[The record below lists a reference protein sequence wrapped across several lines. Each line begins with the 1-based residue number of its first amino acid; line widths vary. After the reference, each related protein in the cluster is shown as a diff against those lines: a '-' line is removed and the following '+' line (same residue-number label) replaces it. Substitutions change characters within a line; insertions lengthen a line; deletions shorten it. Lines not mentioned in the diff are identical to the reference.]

1 MSNSK
6 DAVRKILDAVKADKR
21 TSLTAPEGKL
31 VCDAYGIPV
40 PKEGVAKSAAEAAKI
55 ATDMGFPVVMKI
67 VSPDILH
74 KTEAGGVMVG
84 VKTAADAEKN
94 YATILANAKKYKAD
108 AKIEGIQVQQMLL
121 GGQEVIIGA
130 VTDGSFGKLVAF
142 GLGGVL
148 VEVLKDI
155 TFRLAPATKEDAL
168 SMLDGIQAHEM
179 LKGVRGSDPANRDA
193 IADII
198 VNVSKLITD
207 FPEIAEMD
215 LNPVFATKSNAIA
228 ADVRIV
234 VDFEPKPPRPRPNH
248 DDIVRQ
254 MNRIMKPKSVAVIG
268 ASAENGKIGNSV
280 MKNLING
287 GYKGEIYPIHP
298 KADEIMGKKVYKS
311 VKDVPGE
318 VDIAVFA
325 IPANFVA
332 GALIECG
339 EKKVVGAILIPS
351 GYAETGNIKGQE
363 EIQAIGQKYGIRLMG
378 PNIYGFYYTH
388 ANLCATFCTAYDVK
402 GSAALSSQSGGI
414 GMAIIGFSRSAKM
427 GVSAIVG
434 LGNKSDIDE
443 DDLLTFF
450 EQDDNTQII
459 AQHCE
464 DLKDGRA
471 FAEVAKRVS
480 KKKPIVVLKA
490 GRTSAGA
497 KAASSHTGALAGND
511 KIYEDVFNQSGV
523 IRARSLRDMLE
534 FARGIPVLPT
544 PKGENVVIITG
555 AGGSGV
561 LLSDACIDNN
571 LQADDD
577 PAGSRCGVPQVHPAV
592 RRGRQPGRHHR
603 RRAADHLRQHRQAR
617 ARRPAHPFADPR
629 LLAHHRDA
637 ADGVCEEHGRGEERD
652 EGQGHREADRGLAGR
667 RHRGRGSRRLSL
679 PERHRRLRLLDR
691 NSGRGARRE
700 VQVGARRGP
709 AVSVNSSHSGMRA
722 SRGPGMRI
730 PGSRCARTGMHGNQ
744 ARFAFQPS
752 RCHRPIQRRG
762 DGEAGAGRQ
771 RIDHEILKSGMPARR
786 PELQNLDHAD
796 HHDGDRCREQPVPRI
811 GQAEASPTR
820 TKASACSPSWPRS
833 ECGRKRGGPSVAKVT
848 AAARSQ
854 AMILRMMVIATG

>member
-1 MSNSK
+1 MSNAK
-6 DAVRKILDAVKADKR
+6 AAVRKILDSVKADKR

-55 ATDMGFPVVMKI
+55 AADMGLRVVRKI
-67 VSPDILH
+67 GSPDILH

-84 VKTAADAEKN
+84 VKTAADVERN

-108 AKIEGIQVQQMLL
+108 AKIEGIQVQQMLA
-121 GGQEVIIGA
+121 GGTEVIVGSI
-130 VTDGSFGKLVAF
+130 TDGSFGKLVAF

-155 TFRLAPATKEDAL
+155 TFRLAPASKQDAL

-193 IADII
+193 TADII
-198 VNVSKLITD
+198 LNVPRLITD
-207 FPEIAEMD
+207 FPDIAEMD
-215 LNPVFATKSNAIA
+215 LNPVFATEDGAIA

-234 VDFEPKPPRPRPNH
+234 VDFAPKPPRPRPNH
-248 DDIVRQ
+248 DDIARQ
-254 MNRIMKPKSVAVIG
+254 MNRIMKPKWVAVMG

-332 GALIECG
+332 AALTECG

-351 GYAETGNIKGQE
+351 GYAETGNMKGQE

-402 GSAALSSQSGGI
+402 GHAALSSQSGGI

-427 GVSAIVG
+427 GGSAIVG

-450 EQDDNTQII
+450 EQDENTSII
-459 AQHCE
+459 AQHLE

-490 GRTSAGA
+490 GRTSMGA
-497 KAASSHTGALAGND
+497 RAASSHTGALAGND
-511 KIYEDVFNQSGV
+511 KIYEDVFKQSGV
-523 IRARSLRDMLE
+523 IRARSLRDLLD

-544 PKGENVVIITG
+544 PKGNNVVIITG

-561 LLSDACIDNN
+561 LLSDACVDNG
-571 LQADDD
+571 LSLMAMPPD
-577 PAGSRCGVPQVHPAV
+577 
-592 RRGRQPGRHHR
+592 
-603 RRAADHLRQHRQAR
+603 L
-617 ARRPAHPFADPR
+617 
-629 LLAHHRDA
+629 DA
-637 ADGVCEEHGRGEERD
+637 AFRKFIPPFGAAGNPVDITGGEPPTTYQNTVRLGLEDARIHALILGYWHTIITPPMVFARLIAQLVEEMRAKGFGKPVVASPPGDVEVEEAAEFLYQHGIPAYAYSTEIPVAVLGAKYRW
-652 EGQGHREADRGLAGR
+652 A
-667 RHRGRGSRRLSL
+667 
-679 PERHRRLRLLDR
+679 
-691 NSGRGARRE
+691 RGA
-700 VQVGARRGP
+700 G
-709 AVSVNSSHSGMRA
+709 
-722 SRGPGMRI
+722 
-730 PGSRCARTGMHGNQ
+730 
-744 ARFAFQPS
+744 
-752 RCHRPIQRRG
+752 
-762 DGEAGAGRQ
+762 
-771 RIDHEILKSGMPARR
+771 L
-786 PELQNLDHAD
+786 
-796 HHDGDRCREQPVPRI
+796 VP
-811 GQAEASPTR
+811 P
-820 TKASACSPSWPRS
+820 
-833 ECGRKRGGPSVAKVT
+833 
-848 AAARSQ
+848 
-854 AMILRMMVIATG
+854 L

>member
-55 ATDMGFPVVMKI
+55 ATGMGFPVVMKI

-84 VKTAADAEKN
+84 VKNAADVETN
-94 YATILANAKKYKAD
+94 YAAILANAKKYKAD

-121 GGQEVIIGA
+121 GGQEVIVGA

-155 TFRLAPATKEDAL
+155 TFRMAPATKNDAL

-215 LNPVFATKSNAIA
+215 LNPVFATKTDAIA

-234 VDFEPKPPRPRPNH
+234 VDFAPKAPRPRPNH

-254 MNRIMKPKSVAVIG
+254 MNRIMKPKAVAVIG

-298 KADEIMGKKVYKS
+298 KAEEILGKKVYKS

-318 VDIAVFA
+318 IDIAVFA
-325 IPANFVA
+325 IPATLVA

-351 GYAETGNIKGQE
+351 GYAETGNVKGQE

-434 LGNKSDIDE
+434 VGNKADIDE

-471 FAEVAKRVS
+471 FAEVAARVS

-511 KIYEDVFNQSGV
+511 KIYEDVFNQCGV

-534 FARGIPVLPT
+534 FARGIPILPT

-561 LLSDACIDNN
+561 LLSDACIDNKLSLMTIPPDLDAAFRKFIPPFGAAGN
-571 LQADDD
+571 PVDITGGEPPITYVNTVKLGLED
-577 PAGSRCGVPQVHPAV
+577 PRIHSLILGYWHTIVTPPMVFAKNMVEIKNAMKAKGIEKPIVASLSGDVEVEE
-592 RRGRQPGRHHR
+592 
-603 RRAADHLRQHRQAR
+603 AADYLYQNGIVAY
-617 ARRPAHPFADPR
+617 AYTTEIPVAVLGAKYKW
-629 LLAHHRDA
+629 A
-637 ADGVCEEHGRGEERD
+637 
-652 EGQGHREADRGLAGR
+652 
-667 RHRGRGSRRLSL
+667 
-679 PERHRRLRLLDR
+679 
-691 NSGRGARRE
+691 RGA
-700 VQVGARRGP
+700 G
-709 AVSVNSSHSGMRA
+709 
-722 SRGPGMRI
+722 
-730 PGSRCARTGMHGNQ
+730 
-744 ARFAFQPS
+744 
-752 RCHRPIQRRG
+752 
-762 DGEAGAGRQ
+762 
-771 RIDHEILKSGMPARR
+771 L
-786 PELQNLDHAD
+786 L
-796 HHDGDRCREQPVPRI
+796 
-811 GQAEASPTR
+811 
-820 TKASACSPSWPRS
+820 
-833 ECGRKRGGPSVAKVT
+833 
-848 AAARSQ
+848 
-854 AMILRMMVIATG
+854 

>member
-6 DAVRKILDAVKADKR
+6 DAVRKILDQVKADKR

-84 VKTAADAEKN
+84 VKNAAEVEKN
-94 YATILANAKKYKAD
+94 YAAILANAKKYKSD

-155 TFRLAPATKEDAL
+155 TFRLAPATKQDAL

-179 LKGVRGSDPANRDA
+179 LTGVRGSDPVNRDA

-198 VNVSKLITD
+198 VNVSRLITE
-207 FPEIAEMD
+207 FPEITEMD
-215 LNPVFATKSNAIA
+215 LNPVFATKANAIA

-234 VDFEPKPPRPRPNH
+234 VDFSPKPPRPRPNH

-287 GYKGEIYPIHP
+287 GYKGEIYPVHP

-318 VDIAVFA
+318 IDIAVFA
-325 IPANFVA
+325 IPASLVA
-332 GALIECG
+332 SALVECG

-351 GYAETGNIKGQE
+351 GYAETGNVQGQE

-378 PNIYGFYYTH
+378 PNIYGFYYTP

-534 FARGIPVLPT
+534 FARGVPVLPT
-544 PKGENVVIITG
+544 PKGENVIIITG

-561 LLSDACIDNN
+561 LLSDACIDNKLSLMTIPPDLDAAFRKFIPPFGAAGN
-571 LQADDD
+571 PIDITGGEPPITYVNTVKLGLED
-577 PAGSRCGVPQVHPAV
+577 PRIHALILGYWHTIVTPPMVFAKNMVEVKNEMKAKGIEKPIVASLAGDIEVEE
-592 RRGRQPGRHHR
+592 
-603 RRAADHLRQHRQAR
+603 AADYLYQNGIVAY
-617 ARRPAHPFADPR
+617 AYSTEIPVAVLGAKYKW
-629 LLAHHRDA
+629 A
-637 ADGVCEEHGRGEERD
+637 
-652 EGQGHREADRGLAGR
+652 
-667 RHRGRGSRRLSL
+667 
-679 PERHRRLRLLDR
+679 
-691 NSGRGARRE
+691 RGA
-700 VQVGARRGP
+700 G
-709 AVSVNSSHSGMRA
+709 
-722 SRGPGMRI
+722 
-730 PGSRCARTGMHGNQ
+730 
-744 ARFAFQPS
+744 
-752 RCHRPIQRRG
+752 
-762 DGEAGAGRQ
+762 
-771 RIDHEILKSGMPARR
+771 L
-786 PELQNLDHAD
+786 L
-796 HHDGDRCREQPVPRI
+796 
-811 GQAEASPTR
+811 
-820 TKASACSPSWPRS
+820 
-833 ECGRKRGGPSVAKVT
+833 
-848 AAARSQ
+848 
-854 AMILRMMVIATG
+854 

>member
-1 MSNSK
+1 MSHSK
-6 DAVRKILDAVKADKR
+6 DAVRKILDAVKAEKR
-21 TSLTAPEGKL
+21 SSLTAPEGKL

-40 PKEGVAKSAAEAAKI
+40 PKEGVAKSATEAVKLASG
-55 ATDMGFPVVMKI
+55 MGFPVVMKI

-84 VKTAADAEKN
+84 VKTAEDVEKN

-155 TFRLAPATKEDAL
+155 TFRLAPATKQDAL

-198 VNVSKLITD
+198 VNVSQLITD
-207 FPEIAEMD
+207 FPEISEMD
-215 LNPVFATKSNAIA
+215 LNPVFATKSDAIA

-234 VDFEPKPPRPRPNH
+234 VDFAPPPPRPRPNH

-268 ASAENGKIGNSV
+268 ASAETGKIGNSV

-332 GALIECG
+332 AALTECG

-351 GYAETGNIKGQE
+351 GYAETGNMKGQE

-561 LLSDACIDNN
+561 LLSDACIDNKLSLMTIPPDLDAAFRKFIPPFGAAGN
-571 LQADDD
+571 PVDITGGEPPITYVNTVKLGLED
-577 PAGSRCGVPQVHPAV
+577 PRIHSLILGYWHTIVTPPMVFAKNMVEVKNAMKAKGIEKPIVASLAGDIEVEE
-592 RRGRQPGRHHR
+592 
-603 RRAADHLRQHRQAR
+603 AADYLYQNGIVAY
-617 ARRPAHPFADPR
+617 AYSTEIPVAVLGAKYKW
-629 LLAHHRDA
+629 A
-637 ADGVCEEHGRGEERD
+637 
-652 EGQGHREADRGLAGR
+652 
-667 RHRGRGSRRLSL
+667 
-679 PERHRRLRLLDR
+679 
-691 NSGRGARRE
+691 RGA
-700 VQVGARRGP
+700 G
-709 AVSVNSSHSGMRA
+709 
-722 SRGPGMRI
+722 
-730 PGSRCARTGMHGNQ
+730 
-744 ARFAFQPS
+744 
-752 RCHRPIQRRG
+752 
-762 DGEAGAGRQ
+762 
-771 RIDHEILKSGMPARR
+771 L
-786 PELQNLDHAD
+786 L
-796 HHDGDRCREQPVPRI
+796 
-811 GQAEASPTR
+811 
-820 TKASACSPSWPRS
+820 
-833 ECGRKRGGPSVAKVT
+833 
-848 AAARSQ
+848 
-854 AMILRMMVIATG
+854 

>member
-1 MSNSK
+1 MSNSN
-6 DAVRKILDAVKADKR
+6 DAVRKILDLVKADKR

-40 PKEGVAKSAAEAAKI
+40 PKEGVAKSADEAVKLASG
-55 ATDMGFPVVMKI
+55 MGFPVVMKI

-84 VKTAADAEKN
+84 VKTAADVEVN
-94 YATILANAKKYKAD
+94 YATILANAKKYKSD

-121 GGQEVIIGA
+121 GGQEVIVGA

-155 TFRLAPATKEDAL
+155 
-168 SMLDGIQAHEM
+168 
-179 LKGVRGSDPANRDA
+179 
-193 IADII
+193 I
-198 VNVSKLITD
+198 VNVSRLITD

-215 LNPVFATKSNAIA
+215 LNPVFATKDNAIA

-234 VDFEPKPPRPRPNH
+234 VDFEPKPPRPRPKH

-254 MNRIMKPKSVAVIG
+254 MNRIMKPKAVAVIG

-298 KADEIMGKKVYKS
+298 KADEILGKKVYKS

-318 VDIAVFA
+318 IDIAVFA

-332 GALIECG
+332 AALTECG
-339 EKKVVGAILIPS
+339 EKKIVGAILIPS

-378 PNIYGFYYTH
+378 PNIYGFYYTP

-464 DLKDGRA
+464 DLKDGRG

-480 KKKPIVVLKA
+480 KKKPVVVLKA
-490 GRTSAGA
+490 GRTSMGA
-497 KAASSHTGALAGND
+497 RAASSHTGALAGND
-511 KIYEDVFNQSGV
+511 KIYDDVFKQSGV
-523 IRARSLRDMLE
+523 IRARSLRDLLE

-544 PKGENVVIITG
+544 PKGNNVVIITG

-561 LLSDACIDNN
+561 LLSDACVDNG
-571 LQADDD
+571 LSLMAMPSDLDAAFRKFI
-577 PAGSRCGVPQVHPAV
+577 PPFGAAGNPVDITGGEPPTTYQNTV
-592 RRGRQPGRHHR
+592 RLG
-603 RRAADHLRQHRQAR
+603 LE
-617 ARRPAHPFADPR
+617 DPR
-629 LLAHHRDA
+629 IHALILGYWHTIITPPMVFARLMVEVVA
-637 ADGVCEEHGRGEERD
+637 EMRAKGFEKPVV
-652 EGQGHREADRGLAGR
+652 ASLAGDVEVEEAAEYLYQ
-667 RHRGRGSRRLSL
+667 HGIPAYAYSTEIPVAVLGAKYKWA
-679 PERHRRLRLLDR
+679 
-691 NSGRGARRE
+691 RGA
-700 VQVGARRGP
+700 G
-709 AVSVNSSHSGMRA
+709 
-722 SRGPGMRI
+722 
-730 PGSRCARTGMHGNQ
+730 
-744 ARFAFQPS
+744 
-752 RCHRPIQRRG
+752 
-762 DGEAGAGRQ
+762 
-771 RIDHEILKSGMPARR
+771 L
-786 PELQNLDHAD
+786 L
-796 HHDGDRCREQPVPRI
+796 
-811 GQAEASPTR
+811 
-820 TKASACSPSWPRS
+820 
-833 ECGRKRGGPSVAKVT
+833 
-848 AAARSQ
+848 
-854 AMILRMMVIATG
+854 